1 MPLLSHFQQLSFTI
15 SAGIATAV
23 DHSFPKA
30 IDHNITLLSKII
42 ARLGTWGSLCTCCIL
57 RYLMRLG
64 LVGDH

>member
-1 MPLLSHFQQLSFTI
+1 MTYESV
-15 SAGIATAV
+15 ACVGIGCY
-23 DHSFPKA
+23 
-30 IDHNITLLSKII
+30 LLSKII